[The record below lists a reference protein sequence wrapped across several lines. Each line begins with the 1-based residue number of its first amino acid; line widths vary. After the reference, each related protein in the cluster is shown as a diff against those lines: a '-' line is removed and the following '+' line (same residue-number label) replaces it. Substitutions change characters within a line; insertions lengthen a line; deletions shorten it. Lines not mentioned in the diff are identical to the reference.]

1 MSVTIFEPSTEAT
14 DLLARPAWM
23 DHAICHGRTD
33 LFFAPHAERPPARLR
48 REAAARQVCLR
59 CPVRAECRDH
69 ASTFVTKREW
79 QRVREL
85 FSRQAHDELVGVAE
99 AGSAHFEQDLSGTR
113 LGVGHSDDLRF
124 PPDLAVLNG
133 FH

>member
-1 MSVTIFEPSTEAT
+1 MSVTIFEPSTEAI

-69 ASTFVTKREW
+69 A
-79 QRVREL
+79 RVNLEYGMWGGESEVER
-85 FSRQAHDELVGVAE
+85 SDEGYSVPSPVAGRI
-99 AGSAHFEQDLSGTR
+99 AR
-113 LGVGHSDDLRF
+113 
-124 PPDLAVLNG
+124 AV
-133 FH
+133 